1 MTNEGLHWARGL
13 KKQMKVK
20 YKKIIAYTLIIK
32 AVLGAGYITY
42 KTIKKNSNIEY
53 NKLEK
58 ELIKE

>member
-1 MTNEGLHWARGL
+1 MQLWGL